1 MYVKTLCFEVKHCL
15 LINFAKTQA
24 TGIGVFAANGQGV
37 VFFDDADTLFEEV
50 GVGGNTFF
58 SSDKHDGFLIRNR

>member
-24 TGIGVFAANGQGV
+24 FWKIGFAKHR
-37 VFFDDADTLFEEV
+37 VFFDDADTLFEEA

-58 SSDKHDGFLIRNR
+58 SSDKHDGFLCD

>member
-1 MYVKTLCFEVKHCL
+1 LPTYKLCK
-15 LINFAKTQA
+15 N
-24 TGIGVFAANGQGV
+24 TGFSIGVFAANGQSI

-58 SSDKHDGFLIRNR
+58 SSDKHDGFLCD